1 MKTKQKTFLEV
12 VKMKQRIVPII
23 TLNAYIDFL
32 EDYWKSNPGKFE
44 EHDQKFGD
52 LDDKA
57 DVAIINSLKQEKFD
71 FSDYLESIAR
81 DNGWLDEE

>member
-32 EDYWKSNPGKFE
+32 EDTDKTFDTTVLKNIRKSLEQDLVYVSKLQ
-44 EHDQKFGD
+44 QKISK
-52 LDDKA
+52 LQKE
-57 DVAIINSLKQEKFD
+57 NRKLKNDRK
-71 FSDYLESIAR
+71 L
-81 DNGWLDEE
+81 

>member
-32 EDYWKSNPGKFE
+32 EDTDKTFDTTVLKNIRKSLEQDLVYVSKLQ
-44 EHDQKFGD
+44 QKISK
-52 LDDKA
+52 LQNEIRK
-57 DVAIINSLKQEKFD
+57 LKNDRK
-71 FSDYLESIAR
+71 L
-81 DNGWLDEE
+81 